1 MALNLVTFQDKEKLN
16 TDPNVANIN
25 KIIDSDMNQ
34 LKDVANTNANNIG
47 DLSQLNTTDKSS
59 IIGSIN
65 ETINYVSL
73 NNKASYSYTQMVA
86 SGPSITS
93 QAFMDIEYDD
103 TFKFCRISGFINVSA
118 GAPSGTITIPG
129 TPLRPSSEKTINS
142 IMVIGF
148 NGGIWFGK
156 TDIKTN
162 GDVVF
167 NMQNLGQ
174 QSVNIVVVPCFI
186 YLG

>member
-1 MALNLVTFQDKEKLN
+1 MALNLVTFEDKQNLSTNESI
-16 TDPNVANIN
+16 ARIN
-25 KIIDSDMNQ
+25 KITDDDMNE
-34 LKDVANTNANNIG
+34 LKDVANSNANNIG
-47 DLSQLNTTDKSS
+47 DLEQLNTTDKSS
-59 IIGSIN
+59 LVNSIN